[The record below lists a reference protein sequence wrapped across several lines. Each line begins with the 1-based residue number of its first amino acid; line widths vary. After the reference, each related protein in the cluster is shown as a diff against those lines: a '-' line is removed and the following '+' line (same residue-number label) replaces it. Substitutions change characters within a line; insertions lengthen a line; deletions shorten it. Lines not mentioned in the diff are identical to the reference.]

1 MQPSQT
7 KPKRPLGVAIVA
19 AIAFAGGFLSLFGGG
34 SVLSGMAAGPLALA
48 VVVIIFG
55 ILGLALGV
63 GLYTGMGWAWMV
75 GIIVY
80 IVSIGLGIA
89 EIVYG
94 GMVGGVG
101 GVIRI
106 IAGVVIP
113 AYLTR
118 QNVKTFFGK
127 SSPAPSPRT

>member
-1 MQPSQT
+1 MRASQA
-7 KPKRPLGVAIVA
+7 KPKRPLGVAIIAV
-19 AIAFAGGFLSLFGGG
+19 IAFAGGLLSLFGGG
-34 SVLSGMAAGPLALA
+34 SVLSGMASGPFVLAL
-48 VVVIIFG
+48 VVIIFG
-55 ILGLALGV
+55 ILGLVLGA
-63 GLYTGMGWAWMV
+63 GLYTGMGWAWAA
-75 GIIVY
+75 GIIIY

-101 GVIRI
+101 GIIRI

-118 QNVKTFFGK
+118 HNVKSFFGK
-127 SSPAPSPRT
+127 SSPSPGHST

>member
-1 MQPSQT
+1 MQSSQA
-7 KPKRPLGVAIVA
+7 KPKRPVGVVIIA
-19 AIAFAGGFLSLFGGG
+19 AIAFAGGLLSLFGGA
-34 SVLSGMAAGPLALA
+34 SVLSGMASGPFPLA

-55 ILGLALGV
+55 ILGLALGA
-63 GLYTGMGWAWMV
+63 GLYTGMGWAWMT
-75 GIIVY
+75 GIVIY

-89 EIVYG
+89 EIFYG

-127 SSPAPSPRT
+127 SSPP

>member
-1 MQPSQT
+1 M
-7 KPKRPLGVAIVA
+7 GVAIIA
-19 AIAFAGGFLSLFGGG
+19 AIAIAGGLLSLFGGG
-34 SVLSGMAAGPLALA
+34 SVLSGMATCPSSLA
-48 VVVIIFG
+48 VVVVIFG
-55 ILGLALGV
+55 ILGLVLGA
-63 GLYTGMGWAWMV
+63 GLYTGMGWAWMAC
-75 GIIVY
+75 IVIY

-89 EIVYG
+89 EIIYG

-106 IAGVVIP
+106 IAGAVIP

-127 SSPAPSPRT
+127 GSLSPSPQN